1 MGKENL
7 MSKEGRARVKG
18 IVEQYEK
25 NLKGGGA
32 QDVKAQ
38 NLRVFKKEKIVVANV
53 SITDKEK
60 TVKYYDCIYSFDV
73 LGL

>member
-7 MSKEGRARVKG
+7 MSKEGRSRVKG
-18 IVEQYEK
+18 LVEQYEK
-25 NLKGGGA
+25 NLKGT

-60 TVKYYDCIYSFDV
+60 TAKYYDCIYSFDV

>member
-7 MSKEGRARVKG
+7 MSKEGRSRVKG
-18 IVEQYEK
+18 LVEQYEK
-25 NLKGGGA
+25 NLKEGS

-53 SITDKEK
+53 LITDKEK
-60 TVKYYDCIYSFDV
+60 TVKYYDCIYSFDM